1 MIQIDLLSGDKLC
14 FEPYKGLSI
23 VSKDGE
29 SKKFHIDEGPLR
41 IICDTLS
48 YGNYHKL
55 DNLIDSTGRKILAK
69 GVRKIKY
76 DKQGF
81 YVVEDNNEDELI
93 DCYQCIPN
101 DKYEEK
107 HCIVLN

>member
-23 VSKDGE
+23 MSLNGS
-29 SKKFHIDEGPLR
+29 SKKFHVDEGPLR

-48 YGNYHKL
+48 HGNYHSL
-55 DNLIDSTGRKILAK
+55 YNLIDSTGRKILDK
-69 GVRKIKY
+69 GVRAVRY

-81 YVVEDNNEDELI
+81 YVVFQVTNLKKSVAL
-93 DCYQCIPN
+93 Y
-101 DKYEEK
+101 
-107 HCIVLN
+107 